1 MLFIGLFKYYVLYS
15 LPRWFCYSFQRGRKS
30 SQHTESVSSSSEER
44 ADMSALARCTHEKAD
59 LSLHG
64 HRERK
69 IESNDTDVVVLAIS
83 IAPVLSLD

>member
-1 MLFIGLFKYYVLYS
+1 
-15 LPRWFCYSFQRGRKS
+15 
-30 SQHTESVSSSSEER
+30 
-44 ADMSALARCTHEKAD
+44 MSALARCTHEKAD